1 MTRGEAAET
10 PQEAAARRSRD
21 HRARRR
27 AGEVVVPVAVA
38 PADLDALE
46 QLGLLPPGERDP
58 RAVGR
63 AVARLLAVAPGV
75 AAIGEALP
83 RPDAAVG
90 APLVGA
96 GRARC

>member
-1 MTRGEAAET
+1 MTTDGVAET

-27 AGEVVVPVAVA
+27 AGEVVVPVPVPPSA
-38 PADLDALE
+38 LGALE
-46 QLGLLPPGERDP
+46 RLGLLPPGEREP

-63 AVARLLAVAPGV
+63 AVARFLAVAPGV

-83 RPDAAVG
+83 RPGESPGHG
-90 APLVGA
+90 ADG
-96 GRARC
+96 GER